1 MAAKSFSSKKIIL
14 CFLFISLIFLSN
26 VFGVEEYEL
35 VNKVCNEQDDVD
47 FCLNVL
53 KSDVS
58 SKFATKVKVLANISV
73 NVTRSN
79 STGTLS
85 LFKGVEYGPPGL
97 LKSFQECTPLY
108 DDTVFLLNVF
118 FKEKDCFKTV
128 LDILFAEDDVKRCQ
142 GIANG
147 NGAHDSI
154 ITPAND
160 GTLKFLSLSEY
171 LAKLMCMY

>member
-1 MAAKSFSSKKIIL
+1 MDTNSFSSKKIIL

-35 VNKVCNEQDDVD
+35 VYKVCNEQDDVY

-58 SKFATKVKVLANISV
+58 SKFATKVKVLAKISV
-73 NVTRSN
+73 NVARSN
-79 STGTLS
+79 STATLS
-85 LFKGVEYGPPGL
+85 LFQGVKYGPPGL
-97 LKSFQECTPLY
+97 LKSSLECSALY
-108 DDTVFLLNVF
+108 DDVVFLLMVC
-118 FKEKDCFKTV
+118 FKENDCFRTV
-128 LDILFAEDDVKRCQ
+128 SDIQLAKGEVMDCQ
-142 GIANG
+142 RIADG

-160 GTLKFLSLSEY
+160 GTLKFLSLSES
-171 LAKLMCMY
+171 LAKLTCLY

>member
-1 MAAKSFSSKKIIL
+1 VK
-14 CFLFISLIFLSN
+14 
-26 VFGVEEYEL
+26 EYEL
-35 VNKVCNEQDDVD
+35 VNKVCNEQDDVN

-73 NVTRSN
+73 NVARSN
-79 STGTLS
+79 STATLS
-85 LFKGVEYGPPGL
+85 LFQGVKYGPPGL
-97 LKSFQECTPLY
+97 LKSFLECTAWY
-108 DDTVFLLNVF
+108 DDAVFLLKVC

-128 LDILFAEDDVKRCQ
+128 LDILFAKDEVKRCQ
-142 GIANG
+142 RIADG

-160 GTLKFLSLSEY
+160 GTLKFLLLSES
-171 LAKLMCMY
+171 LAKLMCLY